1 MTEDQFTQL
10 MNKNISSLK
19 TIFCRKR
26 GILATADSISINHT
40 AFKSELII
48 AISQNGVRTIEI
60 GTAVPTSAQYLW
72 EVLCDTLQLSML
84 FEGEFLKLELVE
96 FYLDGKKTDWSDK
109 LFRELESRMLSIY
122 SSADF
127 VEGNSEFVCPL
138 NYLTDESMNKW
149 IQIKDELQLIHPMV
163 LYGMCDVKIPVELK
177 TVFLIE
183 AFEPLFELIQQ
194 YRPEIEKVP
203 AVVKPGHEKDSNL
216 RRILESTI
224 QIYGTDIFMKEIE
237 KDIYLFTQVL
247 TNSRNRIFHIKANG
261 KKLVLGETESIL
273 YAAKLSMLYR
283 RILLDLLG
291 VSYDY
296 YSEHLKENVCRW
308 NTWNGVLDFF
318 LASKWNDLN

>member
-1 MTEDQFTQL
+1 MVEDQFTQL
-10 MNKNISSLK
+10 MNNNITSLK

-26 GILATADSISINHT
+26 GVLATADSISINHS
-40 AFKSELII
+40 AFKNDLII
-48 AISQNGVRTIEI
+48 SISQNGVRTIEVS
-60 GTAVPTSAQYLW
+60 TAVPMSAQHLW
-72 EVLCDTLQLSML
+72 SVLYDTLRLSML
-84 FEGEFLKLELVE
+84 FEGEFLKLELAE
-96 FYLDGKKTDWSDK
+96 FCINGKKTDWSDD
-109 LFRELESRMLSIY
+109 LFRELKLRMLSIY

-127 VEGNSEFVCPL
+127 VVGCSEFISSL
-138 NYLTDESMNKW
+138 GHFTDELLNKW
-149 IQIKDELQLIHPMV
+149 LQIEDELQLIHPMA

-194 YRPEIEKVP
+194 YRPEIKKAP
-203 AVVKPGHEKDSNL
+203 ALVKPGHEKDSNL

-224 QIYGTDIFMKEIE
+224 QVYGTDLFVKEIE

-247 TNSRNRIFHIKANG
+247 TNSRNRIFHIKTNN
-261 KKLVLGETESIL
+261 KKLVLGATESIL

-296 YSEHLKENVCRW
+296 YSERLKENVCRW
-308 NTWNGVLDFF
+308 NTWNGVLGFF
-318 LASKWNDLN
+318 LASKWDNLD